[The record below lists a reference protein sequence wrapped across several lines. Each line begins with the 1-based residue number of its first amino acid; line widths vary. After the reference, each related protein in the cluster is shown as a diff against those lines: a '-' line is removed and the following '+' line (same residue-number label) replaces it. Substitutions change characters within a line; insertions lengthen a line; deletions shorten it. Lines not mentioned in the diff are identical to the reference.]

1 MTEWFED
8 ESFWEALY
16 PFLFPADRF
25 DAAAGELDRIFDLID
40 FEGRE
45 VLDLCC
51 GPGRHT
57 VDLARRGYA
66 VTGVDR
72 SPFLLTKAR
81 ERALAIGTEAEWV
94 EPRCFASARAMSL
107 SDCPHLHRSQSS
119 FFCAAENPRRP
130 ICAICNISWPVR

>member
-40 FEGRE
+40 SEGHE

-57 VDLARRGYA
+57 VDLARRSYA
-66 VTGVDR
+66 VTDVDR
-72 SPFLLTKAR
+72 SPFLLAKAR

-94 EPRCFASARAMSL
+94 EADMREFVRTDAFDLP
-107 SDCPHLHRSQSS
+107 LHGVSS
-119 FFCAAENPRRP
+119 SPPPADLT
-130 ICAICNISWPVR
+130 